1 MEKPP
6 RNSTVVQQR
15 WIGNWQ
21 LRTTHWKAFKVEL
34 LWLLAM
40 PAEGDFLQ
48 QALLQLRGRGTEC
61 SPMGSDLEV
70 WSPAMNPSTPGYS
83 IKHHDGITEW
93 ISEAWLPSDV
103 YKHHWLLQ

>member
-48 QALLQLRGRGTEC
+48 QSLPQLPEALE
-61 SPMGSDLEV
+61 
-70 WSPAMNPSTPGYS
+70 PSAPQWAR
-83 IKHHDGITEW
+83 I
-93 ISEAWLPSDV
+93 
-103 YKHHWLLQ
+103 